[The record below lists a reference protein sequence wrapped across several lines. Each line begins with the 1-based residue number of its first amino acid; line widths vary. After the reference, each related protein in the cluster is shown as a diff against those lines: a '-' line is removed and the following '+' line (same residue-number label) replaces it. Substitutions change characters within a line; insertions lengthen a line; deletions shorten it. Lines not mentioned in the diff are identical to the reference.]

1 MDVFWVAGPWPGQ
14 LGIVPRPPGGASLTD
29 EATAWREAGIDVV
42 VSLLEPPEVSLLGL
56 EGEAAAAAAHSVV
69 FRACPI
75 PDGGVPPFR
84 GAVVDLIAELIDTLQ
99 GGNNVAVH
107 CRQSIGRSGM
117 VVCAVLVAAGVDLVG
132 ALRAVADARGVDVPD
147 TEEQRQWLRDFAAWL
162 ASGSAWTPP

>member
-1 MDVFWVAGPWPGQ
+1 MNVFWVAGPWPGR
-14 LGIVPRPPGGASLTD
+14 LGIVPRPPGGARLSD

-84 GAVVDLIAELIDTLQ
+84 GAGIEMMAELIDKHQ
-99 GGNNVAVH
+99 GGNNHA
-107 CRQSIGRSGM
+107 RKSGKSILG
-117 VVCAVLVAAGVDLVG
+117 
-132 ALRAVADARGVDVPD
+132 
-147 TEEQRQWLRDFAAWL
+147 
-162 ASGSAWTPP
+162 